1 MEYKDYVKELKDKC
15 DVYLNEVEALGNE
28 DAYTDHLLEMIFES
42 VARLKDFYDKTINP
56 VVEDEVKVVRSMDE
70 LRDYLEEK
78 GWQVSE
84 CSFGGG
90 HTGWEI
96 GQGSPAGEDFWFS
109 FEHNND
115 VEEAIAQIKQYAYDF
130 DIDEHVKMWVE
141 AQGRVS
147 GVPDTVTLV
156 EDAKAIQ
163 EMLDEL
169 ADGVNWCEQKTI
181 AETLAE
187 AQVKAEGLGSDAGL
201 DNSKDDYSL

>member
-1 MEYKDYVKELKDKC
+1 MEHKDYVRELKEKC
-15 DVYLNEVEALGNE
+15 DAYLGHIERAGGV
-28 DAYTDHLLEMIFES
+28 TDYSNVLLEDIFTS
-42 VARLKDFYDKTINP
+42 VARLKDFCDKTVNQM
-56 VVEDEVKVVRSMDE
+56 VEDEIKVVRSMDE

-109 FEHNND
+109 IVHNND
-115 VEEAIAQIKQYAYDF
+115 VEEAIQEINRYAYDF

-201 DNSKDDYSL
+201 DNSKDDYGL

>member
-1 MEYKDYVKELKDKC
+1 MEYKDYVEELKNKC
-15 DVYLNEVEALGNE
+15 NVFLNELAITGNE
-28 DAYTDHLLEMIFES
+28 DAYTDHLLENIFES
-42 VARLKDFYDKTINP
+42 MARLKDFHDKTVNP
-56 VVEDEVKVVRSMDE
+56 MVVDEVKVVRSMDE

-78 GWQVSE
+78 GWCISGDE
-84 CSFGGG
+84 ND
-90 HTGWEI
+90 WEI

-109 FEHNND
+109 IVHNND
-115 VEEAIAQIKQYAYDF
+115 VQEAIKEIKRYACDF

-169 ADGVNWCEQKTI
+169 AEGVNWCEQKTI
-181 AETLAE
+181 AEIMAE
-187 AQVKAEGLGSDAGL
+187 AEKQKSVPSVLEQTNIDKGR
-201 DNSKDDYSL
+201 